1 MCTEF
6 KTNYW
11 SWHDHYWSYHWHG
24 DMFQC
29 FICLVREI
37 CIIHGHFESPL
48 TKVSFCHILLDF
60 NLWFRRGSDTY
71 FLWTATIR
79 AYTPSLSQWYRNG
92 SSQFPAIWLKSDLY
106 LRFRINKLS
115 EKHTPPNLPIWY
127 MYTWV
132 ICSSRTLSTQGS

>member
-79 AYTPSLSQWYRNG
+79 AYTPSLSQWYSNG
-92 SSQFPAIWLKSDLY
+92 GSQFSAIWLKSDLY
-106 LRFRINKLS
+106 LLYHKEDLITPLYWSCSVLIILPNKSLLLC
-115 EKHTPPNLPIWY
+115 HW
-127 MYTWV
+127 
-132 ICSSRTLSTQGS
+132 Q